1 MEKISIGHRQLE
13 YTIKR
18 GKREKTVE
26 IHVTSPSLVVVLSP
40 FSLEK
45 DKIREI
51 IQKKAHWIFEK
62 QEHLKKAELLFPKKE
77 FTSGEQVL
85 FLGRRYRLKVLN
97 GTDSQKANLQILGRR
112 IFVTVGARLTRE
124 EKKETVESVLRK
136 WYFAEAEK
144 VVKKR
149 VLRFSRLLDIALAG
163 VKIRDQQKRWGSCSQ
178 RGILRFNWRIVMAPI
193 SILDYVVVHE
203 LCHIKNKNHSQN
215 FWKLVSLAIPGYRK
229 RRDWLKANSQM
240 FYLDKSNHSSS

>member
-1 MEKISIGHRQLE
+1 MEKISIGHRKLE
-13 YTIKR
+13 YSIKR
-18 GKREKTVE
+18 GKRKKTVE

-45 DKIREI
+45 EKIREI

-97 GTDSQKANLQILGRR
+97 ETDGGEAKLQMLGRR
-112 IFVTVGARLTRE
+112 IFVIIGAHLTPK
-124 EKKETVESVLRK
+124 EKKEMVESILK
-136 WYFAEAEK
+136 QWYFSEAEK
-144 VVKKR
+144 IIKKR
-149 VLRFSRLLDIALAG
+149 VLRFSRLLDISPAG

-178 RGILRFNWRIVMAPI
+178 KGILRFNWRIVMAPI

-203 LCHIKNKNHSQN
+203 ICHIKNKNHSQS
-215 FWKLVSLAIPGYRK
+215 FWKLVALAIPDYRK
-229 RRDWLKANSQM
+229 RRDWLKANSRM